1 MTKTSYWPSWVNI
14 KPKGGSKGSVQL
26 RLLLQLDIKS
36 SIGSIVLYTVYT
48 LLSMVSVSVHSTH
61 TQCPANPKSY
71 VLLMTTGDNYIT
83 IFIWIHNDNIGSLLR
98 EMPAQT
104 KLNSDLVL
112 SGFNLFTGIQRP
124 KPKPCSIA
132 NMLKSS
138 SPHPETLAEGR
149 SKIRDAKTHQVMSP
163 DITTNKPTFI
173 MSLLLS

>member
-1 MTKTSYWPSWVNI
+1 MIKTSYWPSYWPASFTATTWYQIVNWV
-14 KPKGGSKGSVQL
+14 
-26 RLLLQLDIKS
+26 
-36 SIGSIVLYTVYT
+36 YCTVY
-48 LLSMVSVSVHSTH
+48 SVHTVEYGFGLRTQYTH
-61 TQCPANPKSY
+61 TQCPANPESY
-71 VLLMTTGDNYIT
+71 VLLMTTGDNYMA

-173 MSLLLS
+173 NSPLLS

>member
-1 MTKTSYWPSWVNI
+1 MPCIWSCPDWDLVRIYEIWNECVHIRTNTVHFPRVTLKVKISVIWTFMKNSMNMNDQDKLLTILLTSFVYCYNLISN
-14 KPKGGSKGSVQL
+14 
-26 RLLLQLDIKS
+26 LQL
-36 SIGSIVLYTVYT
+36 GLLYCIQCTVYT

-112 SGFNLFTGIQRP
+112 SGFDLFTGIQ
-124 KPKPCSIA
+124 SQSHA
-132 NMLKSS
+132 
-138 SPHPETLAEGR
+138 
-149 SKIRDAKTHQVMSP
+149 Q
-163 DITTNKPTFI
+163 
-173 MSLLLS
+173 

>member
-1 MTKTSYWPSWVNI
+1 
-14 KPKGGSKGSVQL
+14 
-26 RLLLQLDIKS
+26 
-36 SIGSIVLYTVYT
+36 
-48 LLSMVSVSVHSTH
+48 
-61 TQCPANPKSY
+61 
-71 VLLMTTGDNYIT
+71 
-83 IFIWIHNDNIGSLLR
+83 
-98 EMPAQT
+98 MPAQT

-112 SGFNLFTGIQRP
+112 SRFHFFRRP
-124 KPKPCSIA
+124 KPMPFSILV